1 MEKVTVRQAAELCG
15 AELSGSA
22 DGDRLLRNIVIDSR
36 TVEPG
41 DLFAAYRGERV
52 DGHDFIPAAFSRG
65 AACCLA
71 ERVPRGA
78 EEMGPVLLVPDVQ
91 KALERLA
98 GAYREQFSLPVIG
111 ITGSVGK
118 TTAKE
123 MIASVLAQRFRTL
136 KTEGNLNNQIG
147 VPMMLSRLDSGHQ
160 AAVIEMGISG
170 FGEMHMLAEM
180 VRPTAAV
187 FTVIGHAHLEFLHD
201 LDGVL
206 KAKTEMLDHMAED
219 APVVLNGD
227 DEKLRSLHCSQRK
240 ILYGLGPG
248 NDYRAEYIEASGEGI
263 SCVIM
268 TPVGRIP
275 VRIPAFGQHHV
286 YAALAAAAVGALHGI
301 PDDAIA
307 AGIAGFHNVG
317 RRGELVQTGFVT
329 MIDDS
334 YNANPDSVKSGI
346 DSLLQ
351 LPGRRHLCILG
362 DMLELGKDSGDM
374 HAEVGRYA
382 AEKGADLVLSA
393 GQYGRDTARGAGAAG
408 CCYESRDALIAALPQ
423 LLQEGDCLLVKASKG
438 SHFEL
443 VSAAVRK
450 IAESRE
456 GAAALKG
463 EEDYR

>member
-1 MEKVTVRQAAELCG
+1 MENMTVWRAAELCG
-15 AELSGSA
+15 GTICGSGEN
-22 DGDRLLRNIVIDSR
+22 DRLLRNIVIDSR
-36 TVEPG
+36 VVAPG

-52 DGHDFIPAAFSRG
+52 DGHDYISAAFSRG

-71 ERVPRGA
+71 EHLPAGA
-78 EEMGPVLLVPDVQ
+78 EAPGPVIVVTDVQ

-98 GAYREQFSLPVIG
+98 AAYRRQFSIPMVG

-123 MIASVLAQRFRTL
+123 MVASVLSQRFRTL

-147 VPMMLSRLDSGHQ
+147 VPMMLSRLESGHQ

-170 FGEMHMLAEM
+170 FGEMHTLAEM

-187 FTVIGHAHLEFLHD
+187 YTVIGHAHLEFLHD

-206 KAKTEMLDHMAED
+206 RAKTEMLDLMPED
-219 APVVLNGD
+219 APLVMNGD
-227 DEKLRSLHCSQRK
+227 DEKLRGFRCRQRK
-240 ILYGLGPG
+240 ILYGLGCG
-248 NDYRAEYIEASGEGI
+248 NDFRAEHMVADGEGI
-263 SCVIM
+263 FCDII
-268 TPVGRIP
+268 TPESRIP

-286 YAALAAAAVGALHGI
+286 YAALAAAAVGALHGLS
-301 PDDAIA
+301 DEEIA
-307 AGIAGFHNVG
+307 AGVAGFRNVG
-317 RRGELVQTGFVT
+317 RRGELVQTGFLT

-351 LPGRRHLCILG
+351 LPGERHLCILG
-362 DMLELGKDSGDM
+362 DMLELGKGSGQM

-382 AEKGADLVLSA
+382 AEKGADLVLTA
-393 GQYGRDTARGAGAAG
+393 GQYGSFTAQGAGPAG
-408 CCYESRDALIAALPQ
+408 RFYESRDALIAALPQ

-450 IAESRE
+450 IAELRTGGTPQS
-456 GAAALKG
+456 G
-463 EEDYR
+463 EKDCQ